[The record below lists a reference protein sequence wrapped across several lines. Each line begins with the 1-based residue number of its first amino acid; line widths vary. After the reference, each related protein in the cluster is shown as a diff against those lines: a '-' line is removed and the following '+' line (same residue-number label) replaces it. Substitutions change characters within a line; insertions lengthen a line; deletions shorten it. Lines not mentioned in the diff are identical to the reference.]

1 MSKKVILI
9 TVAAGAFSFA
19 GAFATAWFSRPTSAA
34 GAVADASDGQT
45 VPPSQSTPV
54 PAPSL
59 LTPSALST
67 GENDSA
73 MSLTE
78 AQLQE
83 LIFDVREKITEYN
96 TKLEELEKEKQRF
109 LIAQQTLQDDIE
121 TLNNLRV
128 DLDTSVANL
137 KRERDQLLKARIEVD
152 QAERSNLVSIA
163 AAYDRMDAAR
173 ASEILTS
180 MAVGQTQS
188 SGASRTSSIDDAV
201 KILYFMQDRTKAKVL
216 AELVTTEPALAA
228 LLSQKLKTVT
238 GGN

>member
-1 MSKKVILI
+1 MNKKVILI
-9 TVAAGAFSFA
+9 TAAAGAFSFA
-19 GAFATAWFSRPTSAA
+19 GAFATAWFSRPAPAA
-34 GAVADASDGQT
+34 GASPTEGQASPQGQAGT
-45 VPPSQSTPV
+45 MQPPTI
-54 PAPSL
+54 
-59 LTPSALST
+59 LTPSALPV
-67 GENDSA
+67 GGNDNA

-78 AQLQE
+78 TQLQE

-109 LIAQQTLQDDIE
+109 RVAQQTLQSDIKN
-121 TLNNLRV
+121 LNNLRT

-137 KRERDQLLKARIEVD
+137 KRERDLLLKTRIEVD
-152 QAERSNLVSIA
+152 QTERSNLVAIA

-180 MAVGQTQS
+180 MAVGQTQGT
-188 SGASRTSSIDDAV
+188 GASRSASIDDAV
-201 KILYFMQDRTKAKVL
+201 KILYYMQERTKAKVL
-216 AELVTTEPALAA
+216 GELVATEPALAA